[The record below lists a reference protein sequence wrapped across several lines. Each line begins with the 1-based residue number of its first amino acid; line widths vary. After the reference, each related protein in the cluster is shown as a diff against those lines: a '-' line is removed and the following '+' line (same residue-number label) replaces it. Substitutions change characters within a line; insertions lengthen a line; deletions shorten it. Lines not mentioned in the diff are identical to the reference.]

1 MQMLTPDN
9 RKETVAT
16 QNRYDRIA
24 SLYNIMEIAPELL
37 YKRWRKH
44 IWSEVTAGDILEIGV
59 GTGKNVPYYAPD
71 INITAIDL
79 SPKMLMWARKETK
92 ALDKDVGLSQ
102 MDAQLLGLKSDS
114 FDTVIATFAFC
125 SISDPILGLAE
136 IKRVLKPDGRVILLE
151 HMRSKYEGLGKL
163 MDVFDP
169 FVHRF
174 TGPHINRRTVE
185 NVRTAGL
192 MTQQVKELDPFGIF
206 RMIRARK

>member
-1 MQMLTPDN
+1 MLTPDN

-24 SLYNIMEIAPELL
+24 SLYNTMEVMPEVL
-37 YKRWRKH
+37 YKRWRKQVWAE
-44 IWSEVTAGDILEIGV
+44 IRSGDILEIGI

-71 INITAIDL
+71 INVTAIDL
-79 SPKMLMWARKETK
+79 SPKMLMWAQKK
-92 ALDKDVGLSQ
+92 AKSLDKGVGLSR
-102 MDAQLLGLKSDS
+102 MDAQLLGIKSDS
-114 FDTVIATFAFC
+114 VDTVIATFVFC
-125 SISDPILGLAE
+125 SIPDAVMGLAE

-151 HMRSKYEGLGKL
+151 HMRSKYEILGKL

-174 TGPHINRRTVE
+174 AGPHINRQTVE

-192 MTQQVKELDPFGIF
+192 ITQQVKELDPFGIF
-206 RMIRARK
+206 RMIHARK